1 MKTKVV
7 LSGIT
12 ATLALALTG
21 CGEPTTLAEICKADM
36 GSIKHFKGEVKVYK
50 RVNYDLE
57 YNSDTN
63 KKELKE
69 DGIKGYLIV
78 DKDTKVNLD
87 KFNEKE
93 SDSYEVIKNS
103 IAQGTPYYYGE
114 QKYGEIGDENATEF
128 LATLET
134 LNPRCIKGEEI
145 KLNHKDTELTPI
157 K

>member
-1 MKTKVV
+1 MKIEVV
-7 LSGIT
+7 FSSIT
-12 ATLALALTG
+12 AMLALTLTG

-50 RVNYDLE
+50 RVSYTTKYDYIKNESRLE
-57 YNSDTN
+57 EN
-63 KKELKE
+63 
-69 DGIKGYLIV
+69 GKGYLIV
-78 DKDTKVNLD
+78 DKDTKIDLE

-93 SDSYEVIKNS
+93 SDDYKVIKNS
-103 IAQGTPYYYGE
+103 IAKGTPYYYGE

-145 KLNHKDTELTPI
+145 KLSHKDTELTPI

>member
-21 CGEPTTLAEICKADM
+21 CGEPTTLAENCKADM

-50 RVNYDLE
+50 RVSYTTKYDIM
-57 YNSDTN
+57 TN
-63 KKELKE
+63 KYELKE
-69 DGIKGYLIV
+69 DGKGYLIV
-78 DKDTKVNLD
+78 DKDTKVDLD

-103 IAQGTPYYYGE
+103 IAQGIPYYYGE

-145 KLNHKDTELTPI
+145 KLNRKDTELTP
-157 K
+157 KK

>member
-50 RVNYDLE
+50 RVSYTTKYDYIKNQSRLE
-57 YNSDTN
+57 EN
-63 KKELKE
+63 
-69 DGIKGYLIV
+69 GKGYLIV
-78 DKDTKVNLD
+78 DKDTKVDLD

-93 SDSYEVIKNS
+93 SDDYKVIKSS
-103 IAQGTPYYYGE
+103 IEQGTPYYYE
-114 QKYGEIGDENATEF
+114 RQKYVEIGDENATEF

-134 LNPRCIKGEEI
+134 LNPRCLGSKELS
-145 KLNHKDTELTPI
+145 LNYKDTEITLA

>member
-7 LSGIT
+7 FSSIT
-12 ATLALALTG
+12 AILALTG

-50 RVNYDLE
+50 RVSYTTKYDYIKDQSRLE
-57 YNSDTN
+57 EN
-63 KKELKE
+63 
-69 DGIKGYLIV
+69 GKGYLIV
-78 DKDTKVNLD
+78 DKDTKVDLD

-93 SDSYEVIKNS
+93 SDKYKVIKNS
-103 IAQGTPYYYGE
+103 ITQGTPYYYGE

-134 LNPRCIKGEEI
+134 LNPRCLGSKELS
-145 KLNHKDTELTPI
+145 LNYKDTEITLA

>member
-50 RVNYDLE
+50 RVSYTTKYDIM
-57 YNSDTN
+57 TN
-63 KKELKE
+63 KYELKE
-69 DGIKGYLIV
+69 DGKGYLIV

-93 SDSYEVIKNS
+93 SDDYKVIKSS
-103 IAQGTPYYYGE
+103 IEQGTPYYYE
-114 QKYGEIGDENATEF
+114 RQKYVEIGDENATEF

-134 LNPRCIKGEEI
+134 LNPRCLGSKELS
-145 KLNHKDTELTPI
+145 LNYKDTEITLV

>member
-50 RVNYDLE
+50 RVSYTTKYDIM
-57 YNSDTN
+57 TN
-63 KKELKE
+63 KYELKE
-69 DGIKGYLIV
+69 DGKGYLIV

-134 LNPRCIKGEEI
+134 LNPRCLGSKELS
-145 KLNHKDTELTPI
+145 LNYKDTEITLA

>member
-7 LSGIT
+7 LSSVT
-12 ATLALALTG
+12 ATLALAITG

-50 RVNYDLE
+50 RVSYTTKYDYIKDQSRLE
-57 YNSDTN
+57 EN
-63 KKELKE
+63 
-69 DGIKGYLIV
+69 GKGYLIV

-93 SDSYEVIKNS
+93 SDDYKVIKSS
-103 IAQGTPYYYGE
+103 IEQGTPYYYE
-114 QKYGEIGDENATEF
+114 RQKYVEIGDENATEF

-134 LNPRCIKGEEI
+134 LNPRCLGSKELS
-145 KLNHKDTELTPI
+145 LNYKDTEITLA

>member
-1 MKTKVV
+1 MKTKIV

-12 ATLALALTG
+12 ATLALAITG

-50 RVNYDLE
+50 RVSYTTKYDYIKDQSRLE
-57 YNSDTN
+57 DN
-63 KKELKE
+63 
-69 DGIKGYLIV
+69 GKGYLIV

>member
-12 ATLALALTG
+12 AMLALALTE

-57 YNSDTN
+57 YNMETK

-78 DKDTKVNLD
+78 DKDTKVDLE
-87 KFNEKE
+87 KFNVKAF
-93 SDSYEVIKNS
+93 SYTMPAGSVDK
-103 IAQGTPYYYGE
+103 GTPHMYILKKYDDIGE
-114 QKYGEIGDENATEF
+114 GNKTEV

-134 LNPRCIKGEEI
+134 LNPRCNVDGS
-145 KLNHKDTELTPI
+145 LEL
-157 K
+157 KK

>member
-7 LSGIT
+7 FSSIT
-12 ATLALALTG
+12 AILTFALTG

-50 RVNYDLE
+50 RVSYTTKYDIM
-57 YNSDTN
+57 TN
-63 KKELKE
+63 KYELKE
-69 DGIKGYLIV
+69 DGKGYLIV
-78 DKDTKVNLD
+78 DKDTKVDLD

-93 SDSYEVIKNS
+93 SDSYGVIKNS

>member
-7 LSGIT
+7 LSSVT
-12 ATLALALTG
+12 TMLALALTG

-50 RVNYDLE
+50 RVSYTTKYDIM
-57 YNSDTN
+57 TN
-63 KKELKE
+63 KYELKE
-69 DGIKGYLIV
+69 DGKGYLIV
-78 DKDTKVNLD
+78 DKDTKVDLD

-103 IAQGTPYYYGE
+103 IAQGIPYYYGE

-145 KLNHKDTELTPI
+145 KLNRKDTELTP
-157 K
+157 KK